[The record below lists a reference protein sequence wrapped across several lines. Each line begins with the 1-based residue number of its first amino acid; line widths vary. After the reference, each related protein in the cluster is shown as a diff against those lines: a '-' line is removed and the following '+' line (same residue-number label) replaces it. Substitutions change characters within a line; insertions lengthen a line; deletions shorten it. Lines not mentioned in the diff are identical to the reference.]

1 MEWDTACRAK
11 DDSFLSFV
19 ITWYAGATSSLW
31 PPPPPPPPNNSIHPK
46 KIIIP
51 VSIHSNAFVPLFKF
65 ETSWSL
71 FCRLSRGFVAISGAS
86 NLRFSW
92 NCSRHG
98 LPTVYSYLVVL
109 IFFVSNLV
117 QNYFSSLFRTVIF
130 SFFLCL
136 QNHWPF
142 HHRKFGF
149 FHFLSVISTDKP
161 VNRSKHAYAL
171 TQLKVFAF
179 RGFFLSC
186 YSQKNKE
193 GVWANRAT
201 KYKKYVAGKCTRT
214 RALLARKCRNRI
226 LESQDGT
233 TSIKY

>member
-1 MEWDTACRAK
+1 MEWDTPCRAT

-31 PPPPPPPPNNSIHPK
+31 PPPPPPPNNSIHPK

-51 VSIHSNAFVPLFKF
+51 ASIHSNAFVPLFKF

-117 QNYFSSLFRTVIF
+117 QNYFSALFRTVIF
-130 SFFLCL
+130 SFFFCL

-161 VNRSKHAYAL
+161 VSRSKHAYAL

-186 YSQKNKE
+186 YSQKTRKE
-193 GVWANRAT
+193 FEQIEQQNTNNIWRENV
-201 KYKKYVAGKCTRT
+201 
-214 RALLARKCRNRI
+214 LAHAHFWRGSAEI
-226 LESQDGT
+226 E
-233 TSIKY
+233 Y

>member
-117 QNYFSSLFRTVIF
+117 QNYFSRFIQDCHL
-130 SFFLCL
+130 LL
-136 QNHWPF
+136 L
-142 HHRKFGF
+142 
-149 FHFLSVISTDKP
+149 FLSSKSLTISPPKIRIFP
-161 VNRSKHAYAL
+161 
-171 TQLKVFAF
+171 
-179 RGFFLSC
+179 FFIS
-186 YSQKNKE
+186 YFY
-193 GVWANRAT
+193 W
-201 KYKKYVAGKCTRT
+201 
-214 RALLARKCRNRI
+214 
-226 LESQDGT
+226 
-233 TSIKY
+233 

>member
-1 MEWDTACRAK
+1 MEWDTACRAT

-31 PPPPPPPPNNSIHPK
+31 PPSPPPPNNSIHPK

-51 VSIHSNAFVPLFKF
+51 ASIHSNAFVPLFKF

-109 IFFVSNLV
+109 IFLYLILFKTILALYSGL
-117 QNYFSSLFRTVIF
+117 SSSP
-130 SFFLCL
+130 SFFV
-136 QNHWPF
+136 F
-142 HHRKFGF
+142 KIID
-149 FHFLSVISTDKP
+149 HFTIENSDFSIFYQLFLLIS
-161 VNRSKHAYAL
+161 R
-171 TQLKVFAF
+171 
-179 RGFFLSC
+179 
-186 YSQKNKE
+186 
-193 GVWANRAT
+193 
-201 KYKKYVAGKCTRT
+201 
-214 RALLARKCRNRI
+214 
-226 LESQDGT
+226 
-233 TSIKY
+233 